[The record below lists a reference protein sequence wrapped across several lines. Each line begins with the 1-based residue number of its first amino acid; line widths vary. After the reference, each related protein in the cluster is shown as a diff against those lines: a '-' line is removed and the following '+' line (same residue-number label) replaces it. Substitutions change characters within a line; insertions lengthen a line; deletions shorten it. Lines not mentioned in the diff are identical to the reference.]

1 LTVRISGII
10 NTRNE
15 ATNIRY
21 SVASLASWC
30 DEVIVMDQDSADGTV
45 EIARAAGASVLS
57 HPHTGFVE
65 AARKAAVDAAT
76 GDWLMV
82 LDADELVP
90 PDLGPVLRAIAERGE
105 TDVVMVPRKNIILGR
120 WLRYGQ
126 WWPNRKP
133 RFFRRDAMDI
143 NDRIH
148 AGLAPQ
154 PGARR
159 LLLPE
164 REDQALWHFSYDSLE
179 DLLEKTNRYTSVEAR
194 QRVGRSRPMSTQRLF
209 RGAARSFW
217 REYVRGGGRQDGHT
231 GLIVA
236 VIRSF
241 YWFLMVGKTWDEP
254 ARRSRP
260 HEYELAKARLLGL
273 EPGTGTD
280 EDAAGD
286 APAARPAPVTG

>member
-1 LTVRISGII
+1 
-10 NTRNE
+10 
-15 ATNIRY
+15 
-21 SVASLASWC
+21 
-30 DEVIVMDQDSADGTV
+30 M
-45 EIARAAGASVLS
+45 
-57 HPHTGFVE
+57 
-65 AARKAAVDAAT
+65 
-76 GDWLMV
+76 
-82 LDADELVP
+82 
-90 PDLGPVLRAIAERGE
+90 AERGE

-133 RFFRRDAMDI
+133 RFFRRDSMDI